1 MKKIVF
7 LVVVTLFLNGCFQMV
22 AYMGPAIT
30 GVTGGNIT
38 HSALSYGLSYSVKK
52 ATGKTPIEQVIS
64 LTKEKQERDKNKE
77 KQVIARNKEKQA
89 KARKI
94 VLLNN
99 LLSQHLETVVPV
111 LSAKNKEEQV
121 KAKKIGL
128 LSNLLSQHLETVA
141 PVLSTKN

>member
-1 MKKIVF
+1 MKKIIF

-64 LTKEKQERDKNKE
+64 LTKEKQEKARNKE
-77 KQVIARNKEKQA
+77 KQEKARNKEKQA
-89 KARKI
+89 KARNI
-94 VLLNN
+94 S
-99 LLSQHLETVVPV
+99 LLS
-111 LSAKNKEEQV
+111 K
-121 KAKKIGL
+121 
-128 LSNLLSQHLETVA
+128 LLSQHLETVA
-141 PVLSTKN
+141 PILSTKN

>member
-1 MKKIVF
+1 MKKIIF

-22 AYMGPAIT
+22 AYMGPVIT
-30 GVTGGNIT
+30 GATGGNIT

-64 LTKEKQERDKNKE
+64 LTKEKQEKAINNK

-94 VLLNN
+94 GLLSN
-99 LLSQHLETVVPV
+99 LLSKHLETAAPA
-111 LSAKNKEEQV
+111 LSTKNKEKQV
-121 KAKKIGL
+121 KARKISL

-141 PVLSTKN
+141 PILPTKN